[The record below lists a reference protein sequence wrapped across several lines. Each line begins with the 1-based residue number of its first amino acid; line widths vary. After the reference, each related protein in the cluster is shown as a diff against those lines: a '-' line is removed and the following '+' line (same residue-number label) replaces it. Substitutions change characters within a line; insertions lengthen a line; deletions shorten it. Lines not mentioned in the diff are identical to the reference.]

1 MADTVQTL
9 SLLVLA
15 QNYKGGLVRQINRQ
29 AVALK
34 CLPFVEGA
42 GKNVAFAPTGTGAVA
57 ENFSEGADVANYGSD
72 SQVSALLNWGMYRA
86 NFHVSGLA
94 EATSASSL
102 SPEGN
107 LKLWARNMQDSMATL
122 ASLINGAVYTGA
134 GTGTLLTGLDLAIG
148 TNTNTYA
155 TIDRTVGANSYFLPN
170 VFAPVAATALTFDL
184 IRSDLAAIYVASG
197 MRPDVAFVHPNV
209 FRKIAALFDPLKQYQ
224 FSVITARGQV
234 SLDGSAGSL
243 NFDGCQIVEDKDASD
258 GKIYYV
264 QTNHVRMEYL
274 PLDLATIPGMND
286 EIMDLFVDD
295 GFGTTPLGCRME
307 MLAKTG
313 DSDKATMKTYLQLVC
328 DRPNSCGVR
337 SNIA

>member
-1 MADTVQTL
+1 MADVVQTL
-9 SLLVLA
+9 ALIVLA
-15 QNYKGGLVRQINRQ
+15 QNYRGGLVRQANRQ

-57 ENFSEGADVANYGSD
+57 ENFAEGADVANYGSD
-72 SQVSALLNWGMYRA
+72 AQVSATIPWGMYRA

-94 EATSASSL
+94 GATAASSA

-107 LKLWARNMQDSMATL
+107 LKLWAKNMVDSMSTL

-134 GTGTLLTGLDLAIG
+134 GTGTTLAGLDQAIG
-148 TNTNTYA
+148 STTNTYA
-155 TIDRTVGANSYFLPN
+155 TLDRTVGANSYFLPN

-184 IRSDLAAIYVASG
+184 LRSDLAAIYVASG
-197 MRPDVAFVHPNV
+197 MRPDIAFVHPNV
-209 FRKIAALFDPLKQYQ
+209 FRKIAALFDGLKQYQ
-224 FSVITARGQV
+224 FQVITARGPV
-234 SLDGSAGSL
+234 NLDGSAGAI
-243 NFDGCQIVEDKDASD
+243 NFDGCMFVEDKDATD

-264 QTNHVRMEYL
+264 NTGHVRMEYL
-274 PLDLATIPGMND
+274 PMDLATIPGMND
-286 EIMDLFVDD
+286 EIMDLFADD
-295 GFGTTPLGCRME
+295 GFGTTPLGIRLE

-337 SNIA
+337 SNCA

>member
-29 AVALK
+29 SIALK
-34 CLPFVEGA
+34 CLPFVEGE

-57 ENFSEGADVANYGSD
+57 ENFSEGADVANFGSD
-72 SQVSALLNWGMYRA
+72 AQVSATLSWAMYRA

-94 EATSASSL
+94 EATSASSK

-107 LKLWARNMQDSMATL
+107 LKLWARNMEDSMATL

-134 GTGTLLTGLDLAIG
+134 GTGTTLAGLDVAIG
-148 TNTNTYA
+148 SAVNTYA
-155 TIDRTVGANSYFLPN
+155 TLDRTIGANSYFIPN
-170 VFAPVAATALTFDL
+170 LFAPVAATALTFDL
-184 IRSDLAAIYVASG
+184 IRTDLAAIYTACG

-209 FRKIAALFDPLKQYQ
+209 FRKIAGLFDPLKQYQ
-224 FSVITARGQV
+224 FQVITARGQV
-234 SLDGSAGSL
+234 SLDGSAGAI
-243 NFDGCQIVEDKDASD
+243 NFDGCMFIEDKDATD

-264 QTNHVRMEYL
+264 NTSHVRIEYL
-274 PLDLATIPGMND
+274 PMDLSTIPGMTD

-295 GFGTTPLGCRME
+295 GFGTTPLGVRME
-307 MLAKTG
+307 ILARTG

-337 SNIA
+337 SNIS